1 MFREVIFASVL
12 LGVTAPGLAQPA
24 KDGVSVRQTI
34 TTSATITAIN
44 KEARTVTLKS
54 EQGDVDTFT
63 VGPEVTR
70 FDQLKVGDTIR
81 ATYSE
86 AVVVTLRKPGAA
98 PTAPTAAMTASRLKD
113 VPGGAAG
120 AVVTA
125 TVTVKAIDHKTGS
138 ITVATTDGMVRT
150 RKVADARNLEGIKVG
165 DTLDITYTQS
175 LLVSAESPKK

>member
-12 LGVTAPGLAQPA
+12 LGVTAPALAQPA

-34 TTSATITAIN
+34 TSSATITAIN

-98 PTAPTAAMTASRLKD
+98 PTAPTAAMTVPASRWRRDK
-113 VPGGAAG
+113 PGML
-120 AVVTA
+120 
-125 TVTVKAIDHKTGS
+125 ILS
-138 ITVATTDGMVRT
+138 RLSCLSCCMLYP
-150 RKVADARNLEGIKVG
+150 LE
-165 DTLDITYTQS
+165 T
-175 LLVSAESPKK
+175 P

>member
-12 LGVTAPGLAQPA
+12 LGVTAPALAQPA

-63 VGPEVTR
+63 VGPDVTR

-86 AVVVTLRKPGAA
+86 AVVVTLRKPGGA
-98 PTAPTAAMTASRLKD
+98 PTAPMTASRLKD

-125 TVTVKAIDHKTGS
+125 TVTVKAVDHKTGS

-175 LLVSAESPKK
+175 LLVSAEGAKK